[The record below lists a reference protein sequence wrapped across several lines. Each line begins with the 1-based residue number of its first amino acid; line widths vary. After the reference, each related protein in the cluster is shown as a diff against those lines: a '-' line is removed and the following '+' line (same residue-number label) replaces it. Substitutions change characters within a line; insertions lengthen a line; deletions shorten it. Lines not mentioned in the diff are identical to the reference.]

1 MAIITISRQKGSLGD
16 EIAKAVAETLQYA
29 LVDKTK
35 ISDAMADQGLPA
47 PQFEKFD
54 GKKPSIFQSMTD
66 QKKKFTFLLRAV
78 VYDFARRGNAVIL
91 GRGGQAL
98 LKEIPGTLHVRIVA
112 PLETR
117 AKRLME
123 QEDSD
128 EREAEQLLLQ
138 YDRDSSG
145 FIRSFFDIDWGDEG
159 LYDVILN
166 TRSMSVSTATS
177 LIAEATR
184 APEIS
189 LRAAEV
195 EENLKDKALMQKA
208 RAMLVG
214 YPGIDLT
221 RIEVA
226 KGVIVLSG
234 LARSKDNIESCC
246 SDVRQIKGVK
256 EVSSRLEIVPL
267 AGV

>member
-1 MAIITISRQKGSLGD
+1 MAIITISRQRGSLGD

-29 LVDKTK
+29 LVDKTR

-47 PQFEKFD
+47 PEFEKFD
-54 GKKPSIFQSMTD
+54 GKKPSLWQSMTD
-66 QKKKFTFLLRAV
+66 QKKRFTFLIRAV
-78 VYDFARRGNAVIL
+78 VYDFAKAGNAVIL

-117 AKRLME
+117 IRRMME
-123 QEDSD
+123 LEDSD
-128 EREAEQLLLQ
+128 ERQAELLLAQ

-145 FIRSFFDIDWGDEG
+145 FIRSFFDVDWGDES
-159 LYDVILN
+159 LYDLIIN
-166 TRSMSVSTATS
+166 TRSMSVGTATS
-177 LIAEATR
+177 LIAEAVC
-184 APEIS
+184 APE
-189 LRAAEV
+189 LNQRAAEV
-195 EENLKDKALMQKA
+195 VASLGDKALMQKA
-208 RAMLVG
+208 RAVLVG

-226 KGVIVLSG
+226 QGVVILSG
-234 LARSKDNIESCC
+234 LARSNDNIESCRAAVAQIDGVK
-246 SDVRQIKGVK
+246 DVRSKM
-256 EVSSRLEIVPL
+256 EIVPL